1 MNEETVK
8 ATVKVDA
15 IYCGKCNHKL
25 AVIKGL
31 KSGLGNGTIYLKCNH
46 KDSSQRCRTINEI
59 EL

>member
-1 MNEETVK
+1 MNEEIVK
-8 ATVKVDA
+8 AAVSKEA

-46 KDSSQRCRTINEI
+46 KDSSKRCRAINEI